1 MTIDNQNQGKKLEI
15 KDIPVMP
22 QVATKVL
29 QLQEDNL
36 DISFKELE
44 KIILMDPAI
53 TARILKV
60 ANSALYARQREIK
73 SVQQA
78 ITLLGFKM
86 IKSMILLVC
95 ASNIYGKNKKKFK
108 DIPDT
113 MVTKSSAMGLWR
125 HLVLTAFIARHIAI
139 KLKMD
144 DKKEDIFICGLLH
157 DIGRVVLLVNQ
168 SDIYGEFLKEMS
180 NNPNADV
187 LSVEENFFGYNH
199 LEVGKIVLSKWNF
212 PEELIDVIY
221 QHHAKNAD
229 SPYKKSINIVALA
242 NLYSRILVNETLST
256 VDAENKDGYLK
267 TLSLS
272 ESDNEYYSTKFIEDV
287 QNEDLYNISA
297 ELN

>member
-1 MTIDNQNQGKKLEI
+1 MTIENQNAGKKIEI

-22 QVATKVL
+22 AVATKVL

-44 KIILMDPAI
+44 KIILLDPAI

-73 SVQQA
+73 NVQQA

-108 DIPDT
+108 DIPET
-113 MVTKSSAMGLWR
+113 LTTKSSAMGLWR
-125 HLVLTAFIARHIAI
+125 HLVLTAFVARHIAV
-139 KLKMD
+139 KLKLD
-144 DKKEDIFICGLLH
+144 DKKEDIFVCGLLH

-168 SDIYGEFLKEMS
+168 SDIYGEFLKEIS
-180 NNPNADV
+180 NNPDADI
-187 LSVEENFFGYNH
+187 LKIEENFFGYSH
-199 LEVGKIVLSKWNF
+199 LEVGKMVLSKWNF

-229 SPYKKSINIVALA
+229 SPYKKNINIVALA
-242 NLYSRILVNETLST
+242 NLYARLLVNEPLS
-256 VDAENKDGYLK
+256 VSDSENRDVYIK

-272 ESDNEYYSTKFIEDV
+272 ESDNEYYSTKFLEDIK
-287 QNEDLYNISA
+287 NEDLYNIST
-297 ELN
+297 ELH

>member
-1 MTIDNQNQGKKLEI
+1 MTIDNQNLEKKIDI

-44 KIILMDPAI
+44 KIILLDPAI

-73 SVQQA
+73 NVQQA

-95 ASNIYGKNKKKFK
+95 ASNIYGKHKKKFK
-108 DIPDT
+108 DIPESLN
-113 MVTKSSAMGLWR
+113 TKSSAIGLWR
-125 HLVLTAFIARHIAI
+125 HLVLTAFIARNIAV
-139 KLKMD
+139 KLKLD
-144 DKKEDIFICGLLH
+144 DKREDIFVCGLLH

-168 SDIYGEFLKEMS
+168 TEIYGEFLKEVL
-180 NNPNADV
+180 NNQNTDI
-187 LSVEENFFGYNH
+187 LMIEENYFGYNH
-199 LEVGKIVLSKWNF
+199 LEVGKIVLGKWNF

-229 SPYKKSINIVALA
+229 SPYKTSIYIVALA
-242 NLYSRILVNETLST
+242 NLYARILAKESLSAA
-256 VDAENKDGYLK
+256 DAENKAGYLK
-267 TLSLS
+267 NLSLT
-272 ESDNEYYSTKFIEDV
+272 ENDDQYYSTKFLDDV
-287 QNEDLYNISA
+287 EKEDLYNISS
-297 ELN
+297 ELH

>member
-1 MTIDNQNQGKKLEI
+1 MPIDNQNIEKKIEI

-44 KIILMDPAI
+44 KIILLDPAI

-73 SVQQA
+73 NVQQA

-113 MVTKSSAMGLWR
+113 IITKSSAMDLWR
-125 HLVLTAFIARHIAI
+125 HLVLTAFIARHIAV
-139 KLKMD
+139 KLKLE
-144 DKKEDIFICGLLH
+144 DKKEDIFVCGLLH
-157 DIGRVVLLVNQ
+157 DIGRVVLMVNQ
-168 SDIYGEFLKEMS
+168 ADIYGEFLKEMA

-187 LSVEENFFGYNH
+187 LMIEENYFGYNH
-199 LEVGKIVLSKWNF
+199 LEVGKIVLGKWNF
-212 PEELIDVIY
+212 PEELIDVVF
-221 QHHAKNAD
+221 QHHSKNAD

-242 NLYSRILVNETLST
+242 NLYARILVNEQLSAA
-256 VDAENKDGYLK
+256 DAENRDGYVR
-267 TLSLS
+267 TLALS
-272 ESDNEYYSTKFIEDV
+272 ESDNEYYSAEFLQDI

-297 ELN
+297 ELE

>member
-1 MTIDNQNQGKKLEI
+1 MPIDSQGPEKKIEI

-44 KIILMDPAI
+44 KIILLDPAI

-73 SVQQA
+73 NVQQA

-108 DIPDT
+108 DIPET
-113 MVTKSSAMGLWR
+113 LVTKSSAMGLWR
-125 HLVLTAFIARHIAI
+125 HLVLTAFIARHMAV
-139 KLKMD
+139 KLKLD
-144 DKKEDIFICGLLH
+144 DKKEDIFVCGLLH

-168 SDIYGEFLKEMS
+168 SELYGEFLKEIM
-180 NNPNADV
+180 NNPDANV
-187 LSVEENFFGYNH
+187 LMLEENYF
-199 LEVGKIVLSKWNF
+199 
-212 PEELIDVIY
+212 
-221 QHHAKNAD
+221 
-229 SPYKKSINIVALA
+229 
-242 NLYSRILVNETLST
+242 RILHI
-256 VDAENKDGYLK
+256 LK
-267 TLSLS
+267 SG
-272 ESDNEYYSTKFIEDV
+272 K
-287 QNEDLYNISA
+287 
-297 ELN
+297 

>member
-1 MTIDNQNQGKKLEI
+1 MTIDNQKPVNKLEI
-15 KDIPVMP
+15 KDIPIMP

-44 KIILMDPAI
+44 KIILLDPAI

-86 IKSMILLVC
+86 IKSMILLLC

-108 DIPDT
+108 NIPDSLA
-113 MVTKSSAMGLWR
+113 TKSSAMGLWR
-125 HLVLTAFIARHIAI
+125 HLVLTAFIARHIAV

-168 SDIYGEFLKEMS
+168 SEIYGEFLKEMAK
-180 NNPNADV
+180 NPDADV
-187 LSVEENFFGYNH
+187 LIVEQNFFGYNH
-199 LEVGKIVLSKWNF
+199 LEVGKIVLGKWNF
-212 PEELIDVIY
+212 PEELVDVIY
-221 QHHAKNAD
+221 QHHSKNAD
-229 SPYKKSINIVALA
+229 SPYKKNINIVALA
-242 NLYSRILVNETLST
+242 NLYARILVNETLST

-267 TLSLS
+267 TLSLT
-272 ESDNEYYSTKFIEDV
+272 ESDDEYYTTKFLEDV
-287 QNEDLYNISA
+287 KNEDLYNISA

>member
-1 MTIDNQNQGKKLEI
+1 MTIDNQNLGKKLEI

-44 KIILMDPAI
+44 KIILLDPAI

-73 SVQQA
+73 NVQQA

-108 DIPDT
+108 DIPET
-113 MVTKSSAMGLWR
+113 LSTKSSAIGLWR
-125 HLVLTAFIARHIAI
+125 HLILTAFIARHIAV
-139 KLKMD
+139 KLKLE
-144 DKKEDIFICGLLH
+144 DKKEDIFVCGLLH

-168 SDIYGEFLKEMS
+168 SEVYGEFLKEILK
-180 NNPNADV
+180 NPNADV
-187 LSVEENFFGYNH
+187 LMIEENYFGYNH
-199 LEVGKIVLSKWNF
+199 LEVGKIVLGKWNF
-212 PEELIDVIY
+212 PLELIDVIY
-221 QHHAKNAD
+221 QHHSKNAD
-229 SPYKKSINIVALA
+229 SPYKQSINIVALA
-242 NLYSRILVNETLST
+242 NLYARILVNEPLSIT
-256 VDAENKDGYLK
+256 DSENKNTYLK

-272 ESDNEYYSTKFIEDV
+272 EADNEYYSIKFLEDV

-297 ELN
+297 ELQ